1 MWIREVRVAPLM
13 DRFSN
18 SLLSNE
24 ADLYSHQFPQTALA
38 FGVGSISAVQR
49 GQEWLG
55 QQGLSITSMTS
66 MP

>member
-24 ADLYSHQFPQTALA
+24 ADLYSHQFPQTALGA
-38 FGVGSISAVQR
+38 AGVVNNQHDVDAVDF
-49 GQEWLG
+49 
-55 QQGLSITSMTS
+55 
-66 MP
+66 